1 MNNAKKVLV
10 LGGNGFIGSN
20 LCSELVKQ
28 GYTVTSF
35 DRVLPQREI
44 EGVEYIEGDFFDDD
58 SLRKAVTEQD
68 VVYHAIS
75 TVNPGNSNTEYMRG
89 YRKDFIQSVKLC
101 ELVRDNGIK
110 LIFLSSGGTVYGV
123 QEKQPI
129 TEDTLPHPINHYGN
143 IKLCIENTMI
153 SFAYQNNM
161 DIAIARISNPYGPGQ
176 DSAKG
181 VGFIDSVIRNAL
193 SGNSVEVYGDGNTV
207 RDYIHIED
215 VCRALIAL
223 IDHKFKESPVV
234 NISTGI
240 GTSNNEIID
249 IVKKIHGSVNVNYK
263 ESRSVDLKKVVLDN
277 TKIESLIGSSFMNL
291 EEGIEKYYRYIKEE
305 RWV

>member
-1 MNNAKKVLV
+1 MNKSKNVLV

-20 LCSELVKQ
+20 LCKELVKQ
-28 GYTVTSF
+28 GYKVTSF
-35 DRVLPQREI
+35 DRVLPQREC

-58 SLRKAVTEQD
+58 SLRKTVIGQD

-123 QEKQPI
+123 QENQPI
-129 TEDTLPHPINHYGN
+129 SEDALPHPINHYGN

-193 SGNSVEVYGDGNTV
+193 SGNSIEVYGDGSTV
-207 RDYIHIED
+207 RDYIYIED
-215 VCRALIAL
+215 VSRALMSL

-234 NISTGI
+234 NISTGT
-240 GTSNNEIID
+240 GTSNNEIIE
-249 IVKKIHGSVNVNYK
+249 IVKKIHGSLHVNYK

-277 TKIESLIGSSFMNL
+277 TKIESVIGSRFMSL

-305 RWV
+305 RWD

>member
-1 MNNAKKVLV
+1 MDNAKKVLV

-20 LCSELVKQ
+20 LCHELVKQ

-35 DRVLPQREI
+35 DRVLPLKEI
-44 EGVEYIEGDFFDDD
+44 KGVKYIEGDFFDDD
-58 SLRKAVTEQD
+58 SLRETVNGQD

-129 TEDTLPHPINHYGN
+129 SEDALPHPINHYGN
-143 IKLCIENTMI
+143 IKLCIENTML

-161 DIAIARISNPYGPGQ
+161 DIAIPRISNPYGPGQ
-176 DSAKG
+176 DSQKG

-193 SGNSVEVYGDGNTV
+193 SGNPVEVYGDGSV
-207 RDYIHIED
+207 IRDYIYIDD
-215 VCRALIAL
+215 VCKALEAL
-223 IDHKFKESPVV
+223 IDYKFSGSPVV

-277 TKIESLIGSSFMNL
+277 TKIESIIGSSFMNL

-305 RWV
+305 RWI